1 MAGRLRLNG
10 AKLLTI
16 GRGAD
21 NVHKLALE
29 SKRSYP
35 AVKSYVEDPDKN
47 RIDLDVLGS
56 ILVDGQGLTPEQ
68 MLNLRLGDVFEYVE
82 IDEKMPR

>member
-1 MAGRLRLNG
+1 MAWRLRLNG
-10 AKLLTI
+10 SKLLNI
-16 GRGAD
+16 GCGAD
-21 NVHKLALE
+21 NVHKLALK

-68 MLNLRLGDVFEYVE
+68 ILNLRLGDVFECVE
-82 IDEKMPR
+82 VEE